1 MDLKKQA
8 EDALTEVNKI
18 AEDVEE
24 KAKYALTEASEKIED
39 FGKQAK
45 DAFTE
50 VNEEFLVEQYHL
62 ITFGFAVVAVIIFL
76 IVYRSYKRESEIKKI
91 ARNTRKYVEEVG
103 EQAKSSINDVS
114 SKIKEVIEGTVDAYE
129 GWMDG

>member
-24 KAKYALTEASEKIED
+24 KAKYALTEANEKIED

-50 VNEEFLVEQYHL
+50 VNEEFLVKQYHL
-62 ITFGFAVVAVIIFL
+62 ITYGFAVVAVIIFL
-76 IVYRSYKRESEIKKI
+76 IVYRSYKRESGINKM
-91 ARNTRKYVEEVG
+91 ARNTRSYIEEVG
-103 EQAKSSINDVS
+103 EQVKEVS
-114 SKIKEVIEGTVDAYE
+114 SKIEDGVTNAYE
-129 GWMDG
+129 RAKDACKEWMDD